1 MSNPWNVNDISFQQ
15 LKVILTDEAKY
26 GDCFHKTQQHSPDI
40 MPDIMPEWSTECL
53 IKKLQ
58 EADRKV
64 LEIREIAYRTKIAID
79 YTEIVTANIAVTQ
92 LAQTLDKLVSDLQTI
107 NKGDSLQQAFENLLY
122 QVGLIKCDMTS
133 ESRSK
138 TLQAIR
144 CAVQST
150 RQLLLQDKQ
159 KARSKLSDELD
170 AISESISMF
179 DSDSELSVD
188 DIMDVM
194 AALTAALQRANQTM
208 TTDAARC

>member
-1 MSNPWNVNDISFQQ
+1 MMNNPWCVNDISFKQ
-15 LKVILTDEAKY
+15 LKVILTDEVQY
-26 GDCFHKTQQHSPDI
+26 VDCSHKAHTDS
-40 MPDIMPEWSTECL
+40 MPEEWSTICL

-64 LEIREIAYRTKIAID
+64 LEIRENAYRTKIAVD

-92 LAQTLDKLVSDLQTI
+92 LAQTLDKLVSDLQRI
-107 NKGDSLQQAFENLLY
+107 NKDDSLQQAFENLLY

-144 CAVQST
+144 CAIQST

-194 AALTAALQRANQTM
+194 AALTTVLQRANQTM
-208 TTDAARC
+208 TMTADAARC

>member
-1 MSNPWNVNDISFQQ
+1 
-15 LKVILTDEAKY
+15 
-26 GDCFHKTQQHSPDI
+26 
-40 MPDIMPEWSTECL
+40 MPEWSTECL

-64 LEIREIAYRTKIAID
+64 LEIREVAYRTKIAID